1 MDERGVHIETD
12 KSAHATE
19 HVVALEGEVDLHL
32 RGEFHQLRLQLLTI
46 GWLTTQ
52 RELDTG
58 TGVLT
63 WVLDALTA
71 RKSQD
76 GVDVEALIGKDA
88 RGAFN
93 MTGLELATHH
103 HEDITVLALMAH
115 PVFVLI
121 VGDGRE
127 ADVDIEF
134 RGLEEQFLHDL
145 TRVGLVHADEDAQ
158 RERRVDIGLT
168 NIEDLCIVLG
178 ENAHN
183 RGRQSRTVLP
193 RNPY

>member
-1 MDERGVHIETD
+1 ML
-12 KSAHATE
+12 A
-19 HVVALEGEVDLHL
+19 
-32 RGEFHQLRLQLLTI
+32 
-46 GWLTTQ
+46 
-52 RELDTG
+52 
-58 TGVLT
+58 

-71 RKSQD
+71 RESQD

-88 RGAFN
+88 RGTFN
-93 MTGLELATHH
+93 LTGLKLAPHH
-103 HEDITVLALMAH
+103 HEDITVLALMAY

-127 ADVDIEF
+127 ADIDIEF

-145 TRVGLVHADEDAQ
+145 TRIGLVHTDEDTQ

-168 NIEDLCIVLG
+168 DIENLCVVLG
-178 ENAHN
+178 EDAHD
-183 RGRQSRTVLP
+183 RGRQSRTVLS